1 VKAWRRLLVRSLVGT
16 ATLFQRAG
24 RLLACMGAGAL
35 TRAELDESIRRE
47 WDEYGRSSWVSR
59 PALNDW
65 ERAFYLPHLAAGKRA
80 LLVGCGSGRDLAPLL
95 KEGFSVDGIDLAPEA
110 VAAARQ
116 NLEKLGLAAELFVGR
131 IEDVPLRRR
140 YDVVL
145 FSWFVYGYIPG
156 RGARIRTL
164 EGIRQALLE
173 GGTVL
178 VSYIR
183 RDPRESRIPIRLAG
197 VVSRLTRSDWLPEP
211 GDHLDVWKAGPEPAI
226 HFEHRF
232 AEDEIRGEV
241 EAAGLRVVAHDV
253 ADDGRLVLGR

>member
-1 VKAWRRLLVRSLVGT
+1 VRTWRRLLVRSLVG
-16 ATLFQRAG
+16 AANLLQRAG
-24 RLLACMGAGAL
+24 RLLACTGAGAL

-65 ERAFYLPHLAAGKRA
+65 ERAFYVPHLAAGKRA

-110 VAAARQ
+110 IALGRQ
-116 NLEKLGLAAELFVGR
+116 NLARLGLQAELFVGR
-131 IEDVPLRRR
+131 IEDALLPRA

-156 RGARIRTL
+156 RAARIGTL
-164 EGIRQALLE
+164 AGIREALVPE
-173 GGTVL
+173 GRVL
-178 VSYIR
+178 VSCIR
-183 RDPRESRIPIRLAG
+183 RDPRESRIPIALAR
-197 VVSRLTRSDWLPEP
+197 VVSRLTRSDWRPEL
-211 GDHLDVWKAGPEPAI
+211 GDHLDVWKAGPQPAI

-232 AEDEIRGEV
+232 DEDEIRGEV